1 MKQLDFGVTEQKR
14 QELYQRF
21 AQLGIDEKDLDEKFL
36 LSGRK
41 GGQNANR
48 VATKVQIR
56 HLPSNTLVSSNRSR
70 SQALNRFWARRLLA
84 DKLAQTQQQ
93 KNNANFFDAEDPNSK
108 QEINHASNRI
118 IKAQKRKQKRRQ
130 RSRRKHNEQDSHIE

>member
-1 MKQLDFGVTEQKR
+1 MAQMKQLDFGVTEQKR

-21 AQLGIDEKDLDEKFL
+21 ARLGINEKDLEEKFL

-84 DKLAQTQQQ
+84 DKLSQRQQSNETVQ
-93 KNNANFFDAEDPNSK
+93 GSGTVN
-108 QEINHASNRI
+108 EINTASERI

-130 RSRRKHNEQDSHIE
+130 KSRRKKTPDSHNE